1 MSERVIAGK
10 PIDFDEDGY
19 MANPNQ
25 WDETVAEVLASEIG
39 IKPLTDSHWAVI
51 EFCRSDFAVQGDAP
65 TLRRITKEANVPTKE
80 LYKLFPKGPAKKVAY
95 IAGLKKP
102 SGCI

>member
-1 MSERVIAGK
+1 MPERIVADKMIEFG
-10 PIDFDEDGY
+10 EDGF
-19 MANPNQ
+19 MNDPGQ
-25 WDETVAEVLASEIG
+25 WDKAVAEALASEIG
-39 IKPLTDSHWAVI
+39 ISPLTEKHWFVI
-51 EFCRSDFAVQGDAP
+51 EFCRSDFAVKGDAP

-80 LYKLFPKGPAKKVAY
+80 LYTLFPKGPAKKVAY